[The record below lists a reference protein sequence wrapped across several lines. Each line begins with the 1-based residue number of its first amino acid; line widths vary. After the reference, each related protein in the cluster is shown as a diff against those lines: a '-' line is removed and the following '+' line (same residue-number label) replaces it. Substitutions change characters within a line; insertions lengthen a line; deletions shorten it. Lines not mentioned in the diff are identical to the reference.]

1 MGALEGLTL
10 EALGVVVTQ
19 RAEAPEKFEVSLRQI
34 SKLEEF
40 VLSHRL
46 GRCRHHGR
54 WRGPGHR
61 AAPSW
66 VRELEAELQEELLGL
81 PEKVIESV
89 LVVVVIMSR

>member
-10 EALGVVVTQ
+10 EALGVGVTQ
-19 RAEAPEKFEVSLRQI
+19 RAEAPEKEVSLHQI
-34 SKLEEF
+34 SRLKEF

-61 AAPSW
+61 AAASR

>member
-19 RAEAPEKFEVSLRQI
+19 RAEAPKKEVSLRQI

-54 WRGPGHR
+54 WRGPRHR
-61 AAPSW
+61 APASR
-66 VRELEAELQEELLGL
+66 VRELEAELQEELLRL

-89 LVVVVIMSR
+89 LVRVVIMSR

>member
-10 EALGVVVTQ
+10 EAWGVVVTQ
-19 RAEAPEKFEVSLRQI
+19 RAEAPEKEVSLHQI
-34 SKLEEF
+34 SRLEEF

-81 PEKVIESV
+81 SEKEIESV
-89 LVVVVIMSR
+89 FVVVVVIILR